1 MQMQDVIEKVVNGVG
16 IVTSRSGDKVNGLS
30 VAWMSQVAINP
41 PLVMVAIGKGRYTYD
56 MIQESKVFAV
66 NILSSRQIEL
76 AKLFGLQSGR
86 KLDKFSKVEYETK
99 KTGCPILK
107 ECVAYL
113 DCRLY
118 STAEAGDHMLF
129 IGEVVDA
136 QVKSKEQPLIYNSKD
151 YF

>member
-1 MQMQDVIEKVVNGVG
+1 M
-16 IVTSRSGDKVNGLS
+16 
-30 VAWMSQVAINP
+30 AINP
-41 PLVMVAIGKGRYTYD
+41 PLVMAAIGKGKYTCE

-86 KLDKFSKVEYETK
+86 KLDKFRKVEYETK
-99 KTGCPILK
+99 TTGCPILK

-118 STAEAGDHMLF
+118 STAEAGDHILF
-129 IGEVVDA
+129 IGEVVDT

>member
-1 MQMQDVIEKVVNGVG
+1 MRMQEVIEKVVNGVG
-16 IVTSRSGDKVNGLS
+16 VVTSRSGDKVNGLS
-30 VAWMSQVAINP
+30 IAWMSQVAINP
-41 PLVMVAIGKGRYTYD
+41 PLVMVAIGKGKYTCD

-66 NILSSRQIEL
+66 NILSSRQVEL

-86 KLDKFSKVEYETK
+86 KIDKFSKVEYETK
-99 KTGCPILK
+99 KTRCPILK
-107 ECVAYL
+107 DCVAYL

-118 STAEAGDHMLF
+118 STAEAGDHVLF

-136 QVKSKEQPLIYNSKD
+136 QVKSKEQPLIYNSKE